1 VHERYRGRKRTGL
14 TPLAIL
20 TGRTQIE
27 SFPRW
32 IRTLAN
38 VPAALTDA
46 LRDRYRLE
54 RELGRGGMATVYLA
68 RDLKHDREVA
78 VKVLSP
84 ELAEVLGRERFL
96 AEVAL
101 TARLD
106 HPHILT
112 LIDSGE
118 AAGSLYYVLPY
129 VRGES
134 LRKRLATEQ
143 QLSVDEAV
151 RIGCQVAA
159 ALDYAHRQGVIHR
172 DIKPENIMLHEGEAM
187 VTDFGV
193 ALALREAAGERL
205 TEAGL
210 SLGTPQ
216 YMSPE
221 QAGGGHALT
230 PRSDLFSLG
239 TVIYEMLTG
248 EAPFRGRTSQ
258 AVVARLMTERPAPI
272 PTVRDTVPAGVEAAV
287 LKSLAKVPADRF
299 PTGQAF
305 AAALREGMEP
315 AKARPGAAAR
325 RWLMAGVAGASVAA
339 VGLLSLRFLGHH
351 DTSDTGAGSLGPPLV
366 LVSPFQAQG
375 DDTLAAAVAR
385 SLPDAIADSLATIR
399 GLRAVVATEDS
410 PQATDSLFHGSE
422 VGLIIAGSVERNGNE
437 LKAIG
442 RVSEGPTRIQ
452 LYSQG
457 QQGAPGSAALLE
469 ADLVERVVRFVRRYV
484 GTEVRRRAV
493 AAETRDSVAREYW
506 SRAVAI
512 IDAISAPEALALPS
526 STADRLAVA
535 DSLLGLASRRDPR
548 WIGPHIARG
557 WANLESAALYGSEGQ
572 RDPAR
577 ISAHQKAV
585 AAADAAIRIAPD
597 DAEARELRGV
607 ALVGLWFEAPSDK
620 ADSIGREA
628 ELELGRAIALDLNVA
643 RAWEALGTYYLFIG
657 RFGEGRQAMAQAQQ
671 ADAFLLSEPKILRW
685 QILADLN
692 LERYVDARQTCARG
706 ARWYPLE
713 PAFVNCPFVILGW
726 SAADLASARRTWQLA
741 GKAEDRATPARRS
754 DVYRTKLL
762 LTAAIL
768 ARAGSRDSAESLL
781 RTFVGTR
788 KGPVDLDGFASD
800 EAYVRLLVGQND
812 RALALL
818 RTFLHHNW
826 AQRGYIARTPW
837 FRTLQHDPAFV
848 AMLERRP

>member
-1 VHERYRGRKRTGL
+1 MHERYRGRKRTGL

-272 PTVRDTVPAGVEAAV
+272 RTVRDTVPAGVEAAV